1 MSDLVGFFREW
12 LKKFFEREA
21 YIPIALVIIASIAMF
36 TGRATFQEWAWSS
49 GGFCGIGL
57 GALTVRKAIVDNR
70 G

>member
-36 TGRATFQEWAWSS
+36 TGLATYQEWAWSS
-49 GGFCGIGL
+49 GGF
-57 GALTVRKAIVDNR
+57 
-70 G
+70 